1 VRILVIENEL
11 PLAGAMTRTLAR
23 SGHSL
28 SAERDGASGLRDALA
43 HRHDLVVLNLKTLR
57 GQRALHQ
64 LRRVCATSRV
74 LMISDQREPAG
85 HFAGPPTSTSDY
97 LATPFAMGELVN
109 RVEALGRR
117 TPVARGVRLRVGDL
131 SMDLRRQRVTR
142 AGQSLALS
150 PREFSL
156 LEILLR
162 EPGRTFSRGELCERI
177 WQRDHAYGSRTVEMF
192 VSRLRRKVDAGCAAP
207 LIHTVHARGY
217 VLRLPDNSS
226 QATALSAN
234 RLPS

>member
-1 VRILVIENEL
+1 
-11 PLAGAMTRTLAR
+11 MTRTLAR

-28 SAERDGASGLRDALA
+28 SAERDGALGLRDALA

-57 GQRALHQ
+57 SQRALHQ

-74 LMISDQREPAG
+74 LMISGHDEAAQRL
-85 HFAGPPTSTSDY
+85 AGPPSNTSDY

-117 TPVARGVRLRVGDL
+117 TPDSREVRLRTGDL
-131 SMDLRRQRVTR
+131 CLDLRRRHVTR
-142 AGQSLALS
+142 AGKSLALS

-162 EPGRTFSRGELCERI
+162 EPGRTFSRAELCERI
-177 WQRDHAYGSRTVEMF
+177 WQRDHTYGSRTIEMF
-192 VSRLRRKVDAGCAAP
+192 VSRLRRKVNSGFDTP
-207 LIHTVHARGY
+207 LIHTIHAVGY
-217 VLRLPDNSS
+217 VLRRPTEPKGSV
-226 QATALSAN
+226 A
-234 RLPS
+234 

>member
-11 PLAGAMTRTLAR
+11 HLAGAMTRTLAR

-28 SAERDGASGLRDALA
+28 SAERDSASGLRDALA
-43 HRHDLVVLNLKTLR
+43 HRHDLIVLNLKALH

-74 LMISDQREPAG
+74 LMIRDPAESIRPL
-85 HFAGPPTSTSDY
+85 AGPPSNTSDY

-117 TPVARGVRLRVGDL
+117 TPVTCGVRLRAADL
-131 SMDLRRQRVTR
+131 TMDLRRRRVTR
-142 AGQSLALS
+142 AGRPIALS

-162 EPGRTFSRGELCERI
+162 EPGRTFSRAELCERI

-192 VSRLRRKVDAGCAAP
+192 VSRLRRKVDSGFAMP
-207 LIHTVHARGY
+207 LIHTIHALGY
-217 VLRLPDNSS
+217 VLRPPNDA
-226 QATALSAN
+226 Q
-234 RLPS
+234 

>member
-1 VRILVIENEL
+1 MRILVIENEL
-11 PLAGAMTRTLAR
+11 TLAGAMTRTLAR

-57 GQRALHQ
+57 GRRALHQ
-64 LRRVCATSRV
+64 LRRVCTTSRV
-74 LMISDQREPAG
+74 LMISDPAESVG
-85 HFAGPPTSTSDY
+85 RLADPLSKTSDY
-97 LATPFAMGELVN
+97 LAAPFAMGELVN

-117 TPVARGVRLRVGDL
+117 TPVAGGARLRAGDL
-131 SMDLRRQRVTR
+131 TLDLRRRRVTR
-142 AGQSLALS
+142 AGRTLTLS

-156 LEILLR
+156 LEIFLR

-192 VSRLRRKVDAGCAAP
+192 VSRLRRKVDGGCTIP
-207 LIHTVHARGY
+207 LIHTVYACGY
-217 VLRLPDNSS
+217 VLRPP
-226 QATALSAN
+226 AGTG
-234 RLPS
+234 